1 MAREHFMST
10 ATPKGTPIMIEP
22 SNISHILSDVDVLC
36 DKFPSDFPSE
46 RLEEMRRVGK
56 STMTRLFTSMVHPYG
71 ANISGYSVRDQ
82 KTFGK
87 VAMDKDATYSSQ
99 DIVRFID
106 RVYEQ
111 HKAVILHAVISSI
124 DAYLLSCIVRNKQT
138 TTYSFT
144 LNLSNGLSEESSAT
158 SFPDAEPVNQDFVDA
173 LLDPKNIPAH
183 LVSISDDRYI
193 APDGRIVRVV
203 EDTTSVWGGDQG
215 SLFDDA
221 PVVTPSAPTVE
232 GDITQQFIAS
242 MVEKHG
248 DTYGPATVEAVGNDI
263 ANGNAVVEIC
273 HNPTEEGG
281 LQYIISGCVQ

>member
-1 MAREHFMST
+1 MA
-10 ATPKGTPIMIEP
+10 APC
-22 SNISHILSDVDVLC
+22 NISHILSDVDVFC
-36 DKFPSDFPSE
+36 KNFPSDLSPQE
-46 RLEEMRRVGK
+46 LEKIKRVGK
-56 STMTRLFTSMVHPYG
+56 STMTRIFTSMVSRYG

-87 VAMDKDATYSSQ
+87 VDMDKNSVYSSQ
-99 DIVRFID
+99 DIVRFIE

-111 HKAVILHAVISSI
+111 YKDVILHAVVSSM
-124 DAYLLSCIVRNKQT
+124 DAYLLSYTVPDREETIYTFK
-138 TTYSFT
+138 YE
-144 LNLSNGLSEESSAT
+144 NGVSEETITTSPKVESA
-158 SFPDAEPVNQDFVDA
+158 NQDFVDA
-173 LLDPKNIPAH
+173 LLNPKNTPVH
-183 LVSISDDRYI
+183 LVELSDGRYI

-203 EDTTSVWGGDQG
+203 EDTASVWGGDQG

-232 GDITQQFIAS
+232 GDVTQRFIAS
-242 MVEKHG
+242 MAEKHG

-281 LQYIISGCVQ
+281 LQYIISGRVQ